1 MNTNHSRS
9 AHRRRRQRNTGSLR
23 EIAQG
28 KWQLRYKG
36 ESDVVL
42 AATKTQASHALQTF
56 AERIRNGGIASGERM
71 TFDQLADLYLE
82 SKARSKAPTS
92 LAWYKRNLKQHIR
105 PVIGA
110 IKLRDLRAINVQR
123 MLDGAKDTSRTKRK
137 GKPLGATSLRNLL
150 VLVRAVLAWGVKQGM
165 LNENAAKKVELPRG
179 EHVERAGLTPADA
192 ANLLRA
198 AQGTELF
205 AIVATAIATGARRSE
220 LCALR
225 WSDFDLEAATFA
237 IRRSAANIEKRVV
250 IGDTKTKN
258 SQRTDHLPAFLI
270 DVLREHRQKQRGRFD
285 MLFGELEARRR
296 VKEGYVFTM
305 PTGDLWNP
313 NELSRRFARLVRR
326 EKLPHFRFHDL
337 RHAYASFSF
346 AAGVPLA
353 IVSKSLG
360 HASIG
365 ITANVYT
372 HLLTDQKREKATAL
386 DAYLGSTLAAAIS
399 GKSSA

>member
-1 MNTNHSRS
+1 MSSKRNRGD
-9 AHRRRRQRNTGSLR
+9 RRRQRNTGSLR
-23 EIAQG
+23 EIAPG
-28 KWQLRYKG
+28 KWQLRFKG
-36 ESDVVL
+36 ESDVTL
-42 AATKTQASHALQTF
+42 AATKTQAAEALQAF
-56 AERIRNGGIASGERM
+56 VERVRNGGISSGERM

-82 SKARSKAPTS
+82 AKARSKAPTS

-105 PVIGA
+105 PMIGTM
-110 IKLRDLRAINVQR
+110 KLRDLRAIHVQR

-137 GKPLGATSLRNLL
+137 GESLGSASLRNLL
-150 VLVRAVLAWGVKQGM
+150 VLVRAVLAWGVKEGM
-165 LNENAAKKVELPRG
+165 LRENVAKNAELPRAD
-179 EHVERAGLTPADA
+179 HIERVGLTPADA

-205 AIVATAIATGARRSE
+205 AIVTTAIATGARRSE

-225 WSDFDLEAATFA
+225 WTDLDLEAATIA
-237 IRRSAANIEKRVV
+237 IRRSAANVDKRVL

-258 SQRTDHLPAFLI
+258 SQRTDHLPAFLVV
-270 DVLREHRQKQRGRFD
+270 VLREHRKAQRERLE

-305 PTGDLWNP
+305 PTGELWNP
-313 NELSRRFARLVRR
+313 NELSRRFARFVRR
-326 EKLPHFRFHDL
+326 KELPRFRFHDL
-337 RHAYASFSF
+337 RHGYASFSF

-353 IVSKSLG
+353 VVSKSLG

-386 DAYLGSTLAAAIS
+386 DAYLGSALAAAIS
-399 GKSSA
+399 GKSGA